1 VFSGYTAVVF
11 WLPEEK
17 FIDLYLLS
25 EEMAMELSVVIPALK
40 KGL

>member
-1 VFSGYTAVVF
+1 VFSGYTVVVF
-11 WLPEEK
+11 WLPERK
-17 FIDLYLLS
+17 FVDLYLLP